1 MCEEQGMINVNDKT
15 CNVKPENFIRKS
27 KRRARKEIMSQLFLG
42 EGYRNVNFAK
52 ISKFVSDEIVENK
65 PLIVDLPT
73 YPERHT
79 ILVHVMLDERKIMVS
94 DWGGLE
100 NETRGE
106 RGKKGFDERFIAY
119 SQFMKLLR
127 KKYELPIE
135 FYPEDNELYTE
146 ALKHHN
152 SFKNGGHGGCSFY
165 IFKWVS
171 KYYPDYS

>member
-1 MCEEQGMINVNDKT
+1 MAKEGMINSQS
-15 CNVKPENFIRKS
+15 CNLKPERFIRKS
-27 KRRARKEIMSQLFLG
+27 KRRSGKEIMSQLFLG
-42 EGYRNVNFAK
+42 KGYRNVNFAT

-79 ILVHVMLDERKIMVS
+79 ILIHVMLDQQKIMVS

-106 RGKKGFDERFIAY
+106 RGNKGFDERFIAY
-119 SQFMKLLR
+119 SQFMKLLS

-135 FYPEDNELYTE
+135 FYPEDDELYNE
-146 ALKHHN
+146 ALKHHK
-152 SFKNGGHGGCSFY
+152 SFKNKSGGHGGCSFY
-165 IFKWVS
+165 IFKWVC